1 MSRRPYELLVFD
13 WDGTLID
20 SIGTIVAC
28 TQATLDELRLPPLPE
43 QAIRQTI
50 GLGLKETLETLLPDA
65 DRALS
70 ERVREVYFQHWVTT
84 YCNQPLLFPDIE
96 PLLQG
101 LSEEGY
107 LLAVATGKSRRGL
120 ERDMDRIGLREHF
133 ATTRTVDEA
142 HSKPH
147 PQMLLDVLDDLG
159 VRADDALMIGDTT
172 HDLRMAEA
180 ARVEAVAV
188 AGGSQPRTVLEELA
202 PLACLDT
209 VHQLPG
215 WLEVRA
221 PAAVVE
227 RSTAS

>member
-1 MSRRPYELLVFD
+1 MSPRPYELLVFD

-28 TQATLDELRLPPLPE
+28 TQATLDELELPPLPD

-65 DRALS
+65 DRALA

-84 YCNQPLLFPDIE
+84 YCNQPLLFPEIE
-96 PLLQG
+96 PLLSG
-101 LSEEGY
+101 LAEEGY
-107 LLAVATGKSRRGL
+107 VLAVATGKSRRGL
-120 ERDMDRIGLREHF
+120 ERDMDRIGLRELF

-147 PQMLLDVLDDLG
+147 PQMLLDVLEDLG
-159 VRADDALMIGDTT
+159 VRAEDALMIGDTT

-188 AGGSQPRTVLEELA
+188 AGGSQPRKVLEELS

-209 VHQLPG
+209 VHQLPE
-215 WLEVRA
+215 WLEERG
-221 PAAVVE
+221 PAATE
-227 RSTAS
+227 DRSTLS